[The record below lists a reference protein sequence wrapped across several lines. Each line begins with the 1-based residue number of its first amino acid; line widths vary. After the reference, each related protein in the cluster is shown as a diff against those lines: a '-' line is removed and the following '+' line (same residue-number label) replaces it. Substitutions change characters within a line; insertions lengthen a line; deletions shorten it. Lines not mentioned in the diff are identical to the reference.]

1 MERKGIKI
9 DFNYYLYLI
18 RYNALMEWTVNYF
31 TDTMGK
37 QPVKEWID
45 TLDIKLQLKI
55 FRAFELLED
64 FNINLKAPY
73 VKPLE
78 DKLYELRIKDQKGIY
93 RVIYF
98 AHTGKE
104 FIMLNGFIKKTQ
116 KTPKKEI
123 ELAKTRMKEVLDNE

>member
-1 MERKGIKI
+1 
-9 DFNYYLYLI
+9 
-18 RYNALMEWTVNYF
+18 MEWTVNYF

-104 FIMLNGFIKKTQ
+104 FIMLNGFIKKSQ

>member
-1 MERKGIKI
+1 M
-9 DFNYYLYLI
+9 N
-18 RYNALMEWTVNYF
+18 WTVNYF

-78 DKLYELRIKDQKGIY
+78 DKLYELRIKDPKGIY

-98 AHTGKE
+98 AYTGQE
-104 FIMLNGFIKKTQ
+104 FIMLNGFMKKTQ